1 MCKELK
7 DMTLA
12 ELWKLF
18 PITLTT
24 YNPDWSEWADE
35 EILVLSTLL
44 RNCLNL
50 LRKIYYRVF
59 FQEF

>member
-18 PITLTT
+18 PRLTT

-35 EILVLSTLL
+35 EILVLSTLQ